1 MSFTEFTNLAMPYIN
16 FIIGSLIG
24 LVIFFKNSEITA
36 LKTNVSTLESI
47 IKHYDVDQFKKN
59 VDLKIENL
67 TLEHKKEIENVFK
80 RSEESVKDKILELS
94 MPWLVKY
101 NELLDYEFHYLI
113 KLSDEDLDKV
123 LNLLPHNRQF
133 IETQLKDIKSG
144 KLKPLN

>member
-1 MSFTEFTNLAMPYIN
+1 MTFTEFTNLAMPYVN

-80 RSEESVKDKILELS
+80 RSEENVKDKILELS

-101 NELLDYEFHYLI
+101 NELLDYEFHYLT
-113 KLSDEDLDKV
+113 KLSDDELDKV
-123 LNLLPHNRQF
+123 LILLPHNRQF

>member
-16 FIIGSLIG
+16 LAIGIVIA
-24 LVIFFKNSEITA
+24 LVIRFKNSEITA

-47 IKHYDVDQFKKN
+47 IKHYDVEQFKKN

-133 IETQLKDIKSG
+133 IEAQLKDIKSG

>member
-1 MSFTEFTNLAMPYIN
+1 MTFVEFTQQAMPYIN
-16 FIIGSLIG
+16 FIIGSAIG
-24 LVIFFKNSEITA
+24 LIIFFKNSEITA

-67 TLEHKKEIENVFK
+67 TLEHKKEIDSVFK
-80 RSEESVKDKILELS
+80 RSEENVKDKILELS

-101 NELLDYEFHYLI
+101 NELLDYEFHYLT
-113 KLSDEDLDKV
+113 KLSDDDLNKV
-123 LNLLPHNRQF
+123 LNLLPHNRNF
-133 IETQLKDIKSG
+133 IESQLKDIKSG

>member
-1 MSFTEFTNLAMPYIN
+1 MTFTEFTNLAMPYIN
-16 FIIGSLIG
+16 FIIGSAIG
-24 LVIFFKNSEITA
+24 LIIFLKNSEIRA
-36 LKTNVSTLESI
+36 LKTNVTTLESI

-80 RSEESVKDKILELS
+80 RSEENVKDKILELS
-94 MPWLVKY
+94 TPWLVKY
-101 NELLDYEFHYLI
+101 NELLDYEFHYLL

-144 KLKPLN
+144 KLKPMN

>member
-24 LVIFFKNSEITA
+24 LIIFFKNSGITA

-47 IKHYDVDQFKKN
+47 IKHYDVEQFKKN

-133 IETQLKDIKSG
+133 IETHLKDIKSG

>member
-24 LVIFFKNSEITA
+24 LIIFFKNSEITA

-47 IKHYDVDQFKKN
+47 IKHYDVEQFKKN

-133 IETQLKDIKSG
+133 IEAQLKDIKSG